1 MDHQLIR
8 RSQYN
13 TFNSFVITTINDTYN
28 IDMNCPFP
36 VSEIRFHL
44 SYSGNSTGQPNILLV
59 VNGIQNLPVIGSV
72 SCITAKDGTTHLYG
86 SGIGD
91 NTINVL
97 FKERQLFK
105 SVYQMSLRSV
115 GGVAFGATAIQC
127 LLRVEFLE

>member
-1 MDHQLIR
+1 MDRQIIR

-13 TFNSFVITTINDTYN
+13 TFNSFVISTINDTYN

-44 SYSGNSTGQPNILLV
+44 SYAGNSTGQCNILLI
-59 VNGIQNLPVIGSV
+59 VNGIQNLSVIGSV
-72 SCITAKDGTTHLYG
+72 CSITAKDGTTHLYG
-86 SGIGD
+86 SGLAE

-97 FKERQLFK
+97 FKDSQLFK
-105 SVYQMSLRSV
+105 SVYQMSLRSI
-115 GGVAFGATAIQC
+115 GGVALGTTAIQC

>member
-1 MDHQLIR
+1 MDRQIIR

-13 TFNSFVITTINDTYN
+13 TFNSFVISTINDTYN

-44 SYSGNSTGQPNILLV
+44 SYAGNSTGQANILLV
-59 VNGIQNLPVIGSV
+59 VNGIQNLSVVGSLC
-72 SCITAKDGTTHLYG
+72 SITAKDGTTHLYG
-86 SGIGD
+86 SGLGENI
-91 NTINVL
+91 INVL
-97 FKERQLFK
+97 FKEQQLFK

-115 GGVAFGATAIQC
+115 GGVSLGATAIQC

>member
-1 MDHQLIR
+1 MDRQIIR

-13 TFNSFVITTINDTYN
+13 TFNSFIITTLNDTYN

-44 SYSGNSTGQPNILLV
+44 SYAGNSTGQANILLV
-59 VNGIQNLPVIGSV
+59 VNGIQNLSVIGSV
-72 SCITAKDGTTHLYG
+72 SSVTAKDGTTHLYG
-86 SGIGD
+86 QGMGS
-91 NTINVL
+91 NYINVL
-97 FKERQLFK
+97 FKDPQLFK

-115 GGVAFGATAIQC
+115 GGVALGSTAIQC